1 MGTREFRI
9 AVMSLLVLG
18 VAGAGCAKRP
28 ATTAAD
34 VPAPSAPTPS
44 APSAAPAPSSPS
56 TPSPAPSSPTTTTA
70 APSGSARPVP
80 GEFAAI
86 AELRDINFDFDKY
99 DIRPGDARTLDAN
112 AAWPKANGNQ
122 LLLIEGH
129 CDNRGTNE
137 YNLALGERRAK
148 STMNYLV
155 SQGVQASRITIISYG
170 EERPLCTEA
179 NETCWAKNRRAHFL
193 VKPR

>member
-56 TPSPAPSSPTTTTA
+56 TTSPAPSSPTTTTA
-70 APSGSARPVP
+70 DPSGSARPVP
-80 GEFAAI
+80 GEFAPI

-99 DIRPGDARTLDAN
+99 DIRP
-112 AAWPKANGNQ
+112 
-122 LLLIEGH
+122 
-129 CDNRGTNE
+129 
-137 YNLALGERRAK
+137 
-148 STMNYLV
+148 
-155 SQGVQASRITIISYG
+155 
-170 EERPLCTEA
+170 
-179 NETCWAKNRRAHFL
+179 
-193 VKPR
+193 